1 MLRYTK
7 LSLILVMTVMLIS
20 GCQTADKLR
29 WLDNQ
34 AGKLF
39 NGGQLKNFNPGISSS
54 SEQLLAGMKIKASEL
69 TKEQKEKIDKF
80 LADNNLNR
88 YGDASSTMYA
98 GGTPL
103 FNEVTGAS
111 VDRFDYILNKLP
123 DIVEKIKN

>member
-1 MLRYTK
+1 MPIKATK
-7 LSLILVMTVMLIS
+7 LFLTLVAVLILS
-20 GCQTADKLR
+20 GCQAADKLR

-39 NGGQLKNFNPGISSS
+39 NGGQLKNLSQEISSS
-54 SEQLLAGMKIKASEL
+54 SSSIIGQIKASDL

-80 LADNNLNR
+80 LADNNFNR

-103 FNEVTGAS
+103 FNEASGVS
-111 VDRFDYILNKLP
+111 VDRFDYILNKYP
-123 DIVEKIKN
+123 DILNKIKN